1 MPETQGPRIR
11 PAGSLAA
18 AFVDH
23 HQRLMHY
30 ILRRVTDRQDAKDLM
45 QEIFEQLVRAQRA
58 NLTEVVRDPVKYLY
72 GIAANVVS
80 DHLKRTGQQRRRVV
94 VDSEVLDSLNEQLA
108 NACPDYLA
116 ERLSDERSLERAL
129 TSLAPTHREVL
140 VLTSRDGL
148 SYAEA
153 ARQLGISVDTVK
165 KYAYEAKVQLRMRW
179 KRESPR

>member
-1 MPETQGPRIR
+1 MPETQGPGIR

-18 AFVDH
+18 TFVDH
-23 HQRLMHY
+23 YLRLMHY
-30 ILRRVTDRQDAKDLM
+30 ILRRVSDRQDAKDLM
-45 QEIFEQLVRAQRA
+45 QEIFEQLVRAQQA
-58 NLTEVVRDPVKYLY
+58 NLTEVVREPVKYLY

-80 DHLKRTGQQRRRVV
+80 DHLKRTGRQRRRLV
-94 VDSEVLDSLNEQLA
+94 VDSEMLDSLNEQLA

-129 TSLAPTHREVL
+129 ATLAPTHRQVL

-153 ARQLGISVDTVK
+153 ARQLRISVDTVK
-165 KYAYEAKVQLRMRW
+165 KYAHEAKVQLRMRW
-179 KRESPR
+179 KRDDMR